1 MENLPTNPEELRDLL
16 LAERAAHTAALT
28 RVQDQ
33 NERLRQIIREL
44 QRARFGR
51 HSEKL
56 KISSSLGIDTSTS
69 ADRPRKEFAYIIDA
83 TGSPDGLRGAI
94 AMCEPRGTIVL
105 KSTVHGEVPVDTAP
119 VIVDELTLVGSRCGR
134 FAPAIALLRSGR
146 VRVDRLIDGQ
156 FQLSE
161 ATAAFRQAA
170 EKATLKILLK
180 ST

>member
-1 MENLPTNPEELRDLL
+1 
-16 LAERAAHTAALT
+16 
-28 RVQDQ
+28 
-33 NERLRQIIREL
+33 
-44 QRARFGR
+44 
-51 HSEKL
+51 
-56 KISSSLGIDTSTS
+56 
-69 ADRPRKEFAYIIDA
+69 
-83 TGSPDGLRGAI
+83 
-94 AMCEPRGTIVL
+94 MCEPRGTIVL

-146 VRVDRLIDGQ
+146 VRADKLIDGQ

-180 ST
+180 PT